1 MFKYGNIDGG
11 NKLLTVVF
19 AGDQEIIANY
29 ESDITFEIIRRIS
42 KMSTPLSRNDLRLP
56 TGINFFFL
64 KMRKSN
70 VFQHNKVKRNII

>member
-29 ESDITFEIIRRIS
+29 EGDITFEIIRRIS

-56 TGINFFFL
+56 TGIKFFSQNEKEQCL
-64 KMRKSN
+64 SA
-70 VFQHNKVKRNII
+70 